1 ASANAPSRERS
12 GWAPEA
18 GSTMARRSCTRIT
31 PASTNTPLQSGPRW
45 RWRCESSSACR
56 RKAARSSPGCKSNI
70 PKIEH
75 MVAGLCVVD
84 VAVWNKALFESR
96 PWMAGSAL
104 RGWIRA
110 LVDSSRPSMAG
121 FAFARMDARKKNQTR
136 QNDEGPLVAGLR
148 RVSFVETFSY
158 ARARQRLALLF
169 ARLLL
174 AAATKLRAAGAV
186 AFGNWAVIEVMRRLN
201 QMLRRNAS
209 DDFA

>member
-1 ASANAPSRERS
+1 
-12 GWAPEA
+12 
-18 GSTMARRSCTRIT
+18 
-31 PASTNTPLQSGPRW
+31 
-45 RWRCESSSACR
+45 
-56 RKAARSSPGCKSNI
+56 

-121 FAFARMDARKKNQTR
+121 FAFARMDARKKKSHTPKR
-136 QNDEGPLVAGLR
+136 RRPTSGGPSSR
-148 RVSFVETFSY
+148 IFRETCSY

-186 AFGNWAVIEVMRRLN
+186 AFGNWAVVEVMRRLN